1 MELVT
6 SSWEH
11 CCSPRMVVVVV
22 VVVVVTMHS
31 ALSSPHLAAVG
42 AAAGGVLAV
51 DGPAIL
57 VTALQP
63 VVDNLRHAVL
73 RIREGPVAAPES
85 SRTLN
90 TATRIGLHIPYFLI
104 LLYSP
109 ILLGVCQGQLGDVL
123 QVVRVEGEAGDAER
137 GGGQL
142 EIDDGLAVL
151 RRTQVNTEYSEHYTS
166 LTLTA

>member
-1 MELVT
+1 
-6 SSWEH
+6 
-11 CCSPRMVVVVV
+11 MVVVVV

-63 VVDNLRHAVL
+63 VVDNLRQAVC
-73 RIREGPVAAPES
+73 RIRGGPVAAPES

-123 QVVRVEGEAGDAER
+123 QVVRVGGEAGDAER

>member
-1 MELVT
+1 MREQPVGVPVDHHGHAGLPDRAGVL
-6 SSWEH
+6 
-11 CCSPRMVVVVV
+11 PG
-22 VVVVVTMHS
+22 
-31 ALSSPHLAAVG
+31 ALLERA
-42 AAAGGVLAV
+42 GVLAV

-63 VVDNLRHAVL
+63 VVDNLRHTVL

-85 SRTLN
+85 SQTLN
-90 TATRIGLHIPYFLI
+90 TANRVGLHIPYFLI

-109 ILLGVCQGQLGDVL
+109 ILLGVCQGQL
-123 QVVRVEGEAGDAER
+123 QVVRVGGEAGDAKR
-137 GGGQL
+137 RGGQL